1 MTHKSRSDDINR
13 PLVLVTGATG
23 YIASR
28 LIPQLLRGGY
38 RIRCMVRKPLVLKGR
53 PWFNQVEVVAGDVL
67 DPSSLK
73 PALAG
78 VWTAYYLIHNMASG
92 RGYTGLELD
101 GARNFAETAEAEGV
115 SHIIYLGGLA
125 DPRVRIAAHLRSRIE
140 TGESLRSGSVP
151 VTEFRAGVIV
161 GPGSI
166 SFEMIRFMTEL
177 FPIVPGPPWMKN
189 LSQPIAARNVIDYLL
204 AALDNVT
211 GQGGV
216 FEVGGPQ
223 VMRYSE
229 LMLEYARLRGL
240 KRRMITFPYIP
251 LWFMSIGVGLTSPVP
266 APIAHALIDGLRSDS
281 RIQDHAVL
289 RVFGDVKLISYEEA
303 VTSSLADLNPQKLE
317 PVWTDMGR
325 PAVSMRHEGFFI
337 SHRTLHVEAAPE
349 KVFGVLSGLGRGGD
363 WLYASALWRLR
374 GWIDRFFSPSSEQIP
389 GRSSLESGGRM
400 GYYRIETI
408 EPGRRL
414 LLRSELKAPGEGW
427 MEWRLEPESGGTRL
441 MQNGFFAPRG
451 LPGFLYW
458 YALYPFHEFVFRGL
472 LRAIARRAKGRS
484 TTDGH

>member
-1 MTHKSRSDDINR
+1 
-13 PLVLVTGATG
+13 
-23 YIASR
+23 
-28 LIPQLLRGGY
+28 
-38 RIRCMVRKPLVLKGR
+38 
-53 PWFNQVEVVAGDVL
+53 
-67 DPSSLK
+67 
-73 PALAG
+73 
-78 VWTAYYLIHNMASG
+78 
-92 RGYTGLELD
+92 
-101 GARNFAETAEAEGV
+101 
-115 SHIIYLGGLA
+115 
-125 DPRVRIAAHLRSRIE
+125 
-140 TGESLRSGSVP
+140 
-151 VTEFRAGVIV
+151 V

-337 SHRTLHVEAAPE
+337 SHRLHVEAAP
-349 KVFGVLSGLGRGGD
+349 GSSLSGLGGD
-363 WLYASALWRLR
+363 DCYARRQEAAWLQFFLR
-374 GWIDRFFSPSSEQIP
+374 RSTIP
-389 GRSSLESGGRM
+389 LEPARM
-400 GYYRIETI
+400 GWDRDDRL
-408 EPGRRL
+408 GRRL
-414 LLRSELKAPGEGW
+414 LLRSDES
-427 MEWRLEPESGGTRL
+427 SGGGLDGVAAGTGIRRDEAHAERL
-441 MQNGFFAPRG
+441 LCAARPAGIPLLVRAVP
-451 LPGFLYW
+451 LP
-458 YALYPFHEFVFRGL
+458 
-472 LRAIARRAKGRS
+472 
-484 TTDGH
+484 